1 MENRGMKR
9 FVTFIMLAAGV
20 AACLFADQN
29 LPTDPRISGA
39 PNLDLLRP
47 AREFLSGRPWLIV
60 EGLDP
65 ALNTKPGWDALT
77 RLERGTL
84 DGTGLGSGGG
94 TGSPISP
101 SLQAAGGGFLVPFRS
116 PGPAFSRDLL
126 ISRDMSNSPIQ
137 TEPTIAINPN
147 DPDHIIVAMI
157 DYNFPA
163 NSTYVSYDAGATWEG
178 PNQTGYLTDDR
189 GSGGDPVLAFD
200 RKGNA
205 YLASISIGI
214 EEFSIGP
221 VNTSSLVSSI
231 ALAKSEDGGY
241 TWPQM
246 VSTDRSRVTIAD
258 QQIDPG
264 GRLRGTVSIGFLD
277 KPWMVVG
284 PNKKNPSRDTIYMV
298 YTHFEEYYDIIYTG
312 ELPLLLGT
320 EMATTIKLVRSD
332 DEGLTWSD
340 PIAVS
345 PTVRRV
351 FGSVEGAGEAPGMF
365 GNDRVLQG
373 PRPVVDPAGNVFV
386 TWLDSTDDGSME
398 GLGEYYVAKSEDAGE
413 TFGEPK
419 LAATFNEIPFQPRNA
434 FFRYWGSAFPRL
446 SAGLNGELYLVYV
459 ARPAEKPSDDGDV
472 YFSRSL
478 DRGETWSKPIV
489 LNDDEKTSLQFFP
502 ELTVGP
508 DGAVHVMW
516 GDMRDDP
523 TGLRYHIYYTKSTDS
538 GETWGFEIEELG
550 LEVGDTRVSDFS
562 SNPNRAFPYGV
573 FLGDYFGIAASED
586 DIYMVWADSRLAEF
600 GGVNQKIAFA
610 RGQAIRSPDIY
621 VSPSAGPGGQ
631 NITVQGFNFQPD
643 MRVYIQLQDATI
655 SIARTSMEGR
665 FTTGIYIPITGE
677 GAQTLQVFDES
688 GNYATTS
695 FYTEFGFGNI
705 QKQLEE
711 LSRDIR
717 DLR

>member
-1 MENRGMKR
+1 
-9 FVTFIMLAAGV
+9 
-20 AACLFADQN
+20 
-29 LPTDPRISGA
+29 
-39 PNLDLLRP
+39 
-47 AREFLSGRPWLIV
+47 
-60 EGLDP
+60 
-65 ALNTKPGWDALT
+65 
-77 RLERGTL
+77 
-84 DGTGLGSGGG
+84 
-94 TGSPISP
+94 
-101 SLQAAGGGFLVPFRS
+101 VPFRS

-126 ISRDMSNSPIQ
+126 ISRDLSSSPIQ
-137 TEPTIAINPN
+137 TEPAIAINPN

-157 DYNFPA
+157 DYNFPS

-178 PNQTGYLTDDR
+178 PNQTGYLVDDR
-189 GSGGDPVLAFD
+189 GTGGDPVLAFD
-200 RKGNA
+200 RKGNVYA
-205 YLASISIGI
+205 ASISIGI

-231 ALAKSEDGGY
+231 ALAKSADGGY
-241 TWPQM
+241 SWPQII
-246 VSTDRSRVTIAD
+246 STDRSKVTIAD
-258 QQIDPG
+258 QQIDPS

-284 PNKKNPSRDTIYMV
+284 PNKKEPSKDSIYMA
-298 YTHFEEYYDIIYTG
+298 YTHFEEYYDIVYSG

-320 EMATTIKLVRSD
+320 EVATTIKLVRSD
-332 DEGLTWSD
+332 DEGLTWTD
-340 PIAVS
+340 PRAVS

-351 FGSVEGAGEAPGMF
+351 YGTVEGAGDAPGMF
-365 GNDRVLQG
+365 GTDRILQG
-373 PRPVVDPAGNVFV
+373 ARPVVDPAGNVYV

-398 GLGEYYVAKSEDAGE
+398 GMGEYYVAKSEDGGE
-413 TFGEPK
+413 TFSEPK
-419 LAATFNEIPFQPRNA
+419 IAATFNEIPFQPRNA

-446 SAGLNGELYLVYV
+446 AAGARGELYLVYV
-459 ARPAEKPSDDGDV
+459 ARPVEKPADDGDV
-472 YFSRSL
+472 YFTRSL

-489 LNDDEKTSLQFFP
+489 LNDDDKSSLQFFP

-523 TGLRYHIYYTKSTDS
+523 MNLRYHIYYTKSTDL
-538 GETWGFEIEELG
+538 GATWGFELTELG

-562 SNPNRAFPYGV
+562 SNPNRAFPYGL
-573 FLGDYFGIAASED
+573 FIGDYFGIAASTE
-586 DIYMVWADSRLAEF
+586 DIYMVWPDSRLAEF

-610 RGQAIRSPDIY
+610 RGQALRSPDIY

-643 MRVYIQLQDATI
+643 MTVYIQLQDATI
-655 SIARTSMEGR
+655 AIARTNAEGR

-677 GAQTLQVFDES
+677 GAQTIQVFDES

-695 FYTEFGFGNI
+695 FYTEFGFGSI

-711 LSRDIR
+711 LSRG
-717 DLR
+717 LRELR